1 MRCLNEDE
9 KEQYKGDKNIITANL
24 IADVTPEEFPHNGK
38 PISNLTEKDILAPGS
53 TLMIL
58 DGTGDVYMMKEENF
72 NPDAVIGT
80 YEITVYMDPLS
91 TPGGMTAVR
100 VSLKDEKGNLI
111 DSTGIAYRAEGGYE
125 HACPYTFHDLA
136 FSFSGSD
143 MVITNGGNNTVYI
156 DDTAKNNGEV
166 VLTLTYNTVHA
177 WRNAGLLPKKLENDI
192 TSKTGVA
199 STEWCKL

>member
-9 KEQYKGDKNIITANL
+9 KEQYKGDKNIITAVL
-24 IADVTPEEFPHNGK
+24 VSDTKPEEFPSNGK
-38 PISNLTEKDILAPGS
+38 YISNLTENDILAPGS

-58 DGTGDVYMMKEENF
+58 DGTGDVYMMKESNF
-72 NPDAVIGT
+72 NPDNVIGK
-80 YEITVYMDPLS
+80 YEITVDQSLT

-100 VSLKDEKGNLI
+100 VYLKDEKGKLI

-156 DDTAKNNGEV
+156 DGTAKNNGEV
-166 VLTLTYNTVHA
+166 VLTLTYNTVNA
-177 WRNAGLLPKKLENDI
+177 WRNAGLLPKELENDV

-199 STEWCKL
+199 STDWCKL

>member
-9 KEQYKGDKNIITANL
+9 KEQYTSNKNIITATL
-24 IADVTPEEFPHNGK
+24 ISDTVPEEFPHNGK
-38 PISNLTEKDILAPGS
+38 YISNLTEDDILAPGS

-58 DGTGDVYMMKEENF
+58 DGSGDIYMMKEGNF
-72 NPDAVIGT
+72 NPDNVIGK
-80 YEITVYMDPLS
+80 YEITVNLGS
-91 TPGGMTAVR
+91 ATPGGMIAAR
-100 VSLKDEKGNLI
+100 VYLKDEKGNLI

-156 DDTAKNNGEV
+156 DGTAKYNGET
-166 VLTLTYNTVHA
+166 VLTL
-177 WRNAGLLPKKLENDI
+177 RFLRR
-192 TSKTGVA
+192 
-199 STEWCKL
+199 